1 MQPDR
6 EAQKKQLQD
15 LSRVNVR
22 KFMSEFR
29 DSLAKAGVDV
39 GFVNPEFSRLQVI
52 INAVVDAQAEVMVD
66 TWRDMLAKFPP
77 GTTKE
82 PEK

>member
-29 DSLAKAGVDV
+29 DSLEKAG
-39 GFVNPEFSRLQVI
+39 
-52 INAVVDAQAEVMVD
+52 VDAQAEVMVD